1 MLKPSRHI
9 KVKCYYTFTQH
20 CCHSGSCRED
30 MRINECTVK
39 NNFTTFDKNHVLTV
53 DGLKMQWVY
62 MCFFT
67 TRCPTA
73 TCSES
78 LQRCCWMKSPRAQI
92 YWPIQHMDTNVK
104 LIQQRVKAW
113 IFYKEMQR
121 IWCVTPDHKCLSLHC
136 LESVCVGNE
145 SWPYCNITFKTFSG
159 LSVWCRSFKTRI
171 ISLFSMIHL
180 ATIIVR

>member
-113 IFYKEMQR
+113 IHYITLQR
-121 IWCVTPDHKCLSLHC
+121 NAEDLMCNTRSQVPEPPLFRKCVCWKWVLTLL
-136 LESVCVGNE
+136 
-145 SWPYCNITFKTFSG
+145 
-159 LSVWCRSFKTRI
+159 
-171 ISLFSMIHL
+171 
-180 ATIIVR
+180 